1 MVEQM
6 IAIILRRIL
15 QVFQL
20 ALFVN
25 IILSWFV
32 HSTPNMTVRQ
42 IYWWTGQLVNPVLD
56 PIRRI
61 LRPYQG
67 GMPIDFSPLILL
79 ILLDLLSRILLG

>member
-20 ALFVN
+20 TLFVN
-25 IILSWFV
+25 IILSYFV
-32 HSTPNMTVRQ
+32 HSTPNMIVRQ

-61 LRPYQG
+61 LKPYQG